1 MFRSRTRLI
10 CSIGAVETANQIP
23 QSWLIQAANAPVLQ
37 WVFQRNLE
45 RVLYGRDDGGST
57 GPIWKIL
64 NSTGMGRSAMHVS
77 KAAVTAN
84 ELTQGEF
91 AQLYKSVQPWMVEAS
106 QLTALVEAS
115 TPGIRLVCRNAGSH
129 VCSFLFVCLQERTH
143 HNLGLTF
150 LSASDEDSS
159 RPRK

>member
-1 MFRSRTRLI
+1 MAQAHGTTV
-10 CSIGAVETANQIP
+10 GAVETANQIP

-64 NSTGMGRSAMHVS
+64 NATGMGRSAMHVS

-84 ELTQGEF
+84 QLTQGEF
-91 AQLYKSVQPWMVEAS
+91 GLGGLQRDAQQH
-106 QLTALVEAS
+106 Q
-115 TPGIRLVCRNAGSH
+115 PGIDRYQKSRRSN
-129 VCSFLFVCLQERTH
+129 TH
-143 HNLGLTF
+143 
-150 LSASDEDSS
+150 E
-159 RPRK
+159 